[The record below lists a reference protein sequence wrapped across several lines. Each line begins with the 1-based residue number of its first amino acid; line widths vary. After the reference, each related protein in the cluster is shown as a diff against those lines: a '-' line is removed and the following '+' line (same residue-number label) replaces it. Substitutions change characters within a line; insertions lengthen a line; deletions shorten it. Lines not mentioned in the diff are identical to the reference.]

1 MDYRVSRIELA
12 AMVEGSVRELPAA
25 DHRQLHR
32 EAGDFARWGRRGG
45 LRTLALYGRPYF
57 SMLARFRWGR
67 VEVEALIGYRETVR

>member
-32 EAGDFARWGRRGG
+32 KLATSRGG
-45 LRTLALYGRPYF
+45 GARGPSDARAYGRPYF